1 MGKFARSWALMKASA
16 NILRQDKELML
27 FPLLAGLASLVVI
40 ATFAWPVFTLIS
52 HHHADFEGQ
61 RKHVS
66 PLFMLVSFLFY
77 FVQYGVV
84 IFFNVALAS
93 AALIRLD
100 GGNPTLGDGIR
111 TAMSKLP
118 NIIGYALIAATVRM
132 ILRALQERF
141 GFVGRIVVGLL
152 GFGWTVATFL
162 VVPVLAAQDVGPI
175 DAVKRSATAL
185 KDTWGENLIG
195 NAGIGVAGG
204 ILTFCL
210 IFVSGILF
218 LRGCEYAIGR
228 VDGRRRRRRA
238 DQSCR
243 PEPVPVRD
251 ARRVFRRALPV
262 YAGRRSGAG
271 LRSRVVGIGVSS
283 EGLSATPPNVVRAA
297 PANPMVIAWRSRD
310 RSVP

>member
-27 FPLLAGLASLVVI
+27 FPLLAGFASLLVI
-40 ATFAWPVFTLIS
+40 ATFAWPVWTLFA
-52 HHHADFEGQ
+52 HHQADFEGQ
-61 RKHVS
+61 RQHVS

-111 TAMSKLP
+111 TAMGKLP
-118 NIIGYALIAATVRM
+118 NIIGYALIAATVGM
-132 ILRALQERF
+132 ILRALQERL
-141 GFVGRIVVGLL
+141 GFVGRIVAGFL

-162 VVPVLAAQDVGPI
+162 VVPVLAAQDVGPV
-175 DAVKRSATAL
+175 DAVKRSTSL
-185 KDTWGENLIG
+185 LRQTWGENLIG

-210 IFVSGILF
+210 IFASGVLF
-218 LRGCEYAIGR
+218 FAAAATHSVALMVIVGVVAVIALMALSLFQTAMHGVYSAALYRFAEQGDPGQGF
-228 VDGRRRRRRA
+228 D
-238 DQSCR
+238 
-243 PEPVPVRD
+243 
-251 ARRVFRRALPV
+251 RAL
-262 YAGRRSGAG
+262 
-271 LRSRVVGIGVSS
+271 L
-283 EGLSATPPNVVRAA
+283 ESAFRPKN
-297 PANPMVIAWRSRD
+297 
-310 RSVP
+310 

>member
-27 FPLLAGLASLVVI
+27 FPLLAGFASLLVI
-40 ATFAWPVFTLIS
+40 ATFAWPVWTLFA
-52 HHHADFEGQ
+52 HHQADFEGQ
-61 RKHVS
+61 RQHVS

-111 TAMSKLP
+111 TAMGKLP
-118 NIIGYALIAATVRM
+118 NIIGYALIAATVGM
-132 ILRALQERF
+132 ILRALQERL
-141 GFVGRIVVGLL
+141 GFVGRIVAGFL

-162 VVPVLAAQDVGPI
+162 VVPVLAAQDVGPV
-175 DAVKRSATAL
+175 DAVKRSTSLL
-185 KDTWGENLIG
+185 KQTWGENLIG

-210 IFVSGILF
+210 IFASGVLF
-218 LRGCEYAIGR
+218 FAAAATHSVALMVIVGVVAVIALIALSLFQTAMHGVYSAALYRFAEEGDPGQGF
-228 VDGRRRRRRA
+228 D
-238 DQSCR
+238 
-243 PEPVPVRD
+243 
-251 ARRVFRRALPV
+251 RAL
-262 YAGRRSGAG
+262 
-271 LRSRVVGIGVSS
+271 L
-283 EGLSATPPNVVRAA
+283 ESAFRPKN
-297 PANPMVIAWRSRD
+297 
-310 RSVP
+310 